1 VVNGSEQEVRARRA
15 ENEAHHVGHG
25 HCARAYVT
33 MRNHGGNGT
42 TSLKTSTLT
51 VGISQ
56 NDFCRFCDFFYYI

>member
-1 VVNGSEQEVRARRA
+1 MVNGSKQEVRARRA

-42 TSLKTSTLT
+42 TSLRPRLSPSAFLRM
-51 VGISQ
+51 ISV
-56 NDFCRFCDFFYYI
+56 DSDFFYYI